1 MWPLKWPLSQK
12 LSHVEQFWWPLT
24 PRGSKSHM
32 ASILAPWWPKFSL
45 EAVEARGYSSVPN
58 QCQDWEKFQR
68 QKMVSPKTGDLPL
81 TLPLI
86 WQWREVSIKSETK
99 SEANF
104 QFIFCLWFGTYL
116 ELITLSAKSV
126 ANSETNFQSWD
137 WTFIASEIH
146 ASLGTDLPLI
156 ALWGSVSHFAQN
168 CHDFSLKCLLF
179 P

>member
-12 LSHVEQFWWPLT
+12 LSLVEQFWRPLT
-24 PRGSKSHM
+24 PRGSKPLM

-68 QKMVSPKTGDLPL
+68 QKRVSPKTGDLPL

-86 WQWREVSIKSETK
+86 WQWREVSINSETQ

-126 ANSETNFQSWD
+126 VKSETNFQSWD

-146 ASLGTDLPLI
+146 ASLGTDF
-156 ALWGSVSHFAQN
+156 ASH
-168 CHDFSLKCLLF
+168 S
-179 P
+179 PMG

>member
-32 ASILAPWWPKFSL
+32 ASILAPWRPKFSL

-99 SEANF
+99 TEANF

-146 ASLGTDLPLI
+146 ASLGTDFASHSPMGPKMTNTASAPCNLI
-156 ALWGSVSHFAQN
+156 NLAS
-168 CHDFSLKCLLF
+168 
-179 P
+179 

>member
-1 MWPLKWPLSQK
+1 
-12 LSHVEQFWWPLT
+12 
-24 PRGSKSHM
+24 M
-32 ASILAPWWPKFSL
+32 ASFLAPWWPKFIL

-68 QKMVSPKTGDLPL
+68 QKLVSPKTGDLPL

-99 SEANF
+99 TEANF

-156 ALWGSVSHFAQN
+156 ALWEANFLAWKCISCLNSKSNTVGEALKGLKITNLLNESLFSWHF
-168 CHDFSLKCLLF
+168 LGIL

>member
-1 MWPLKWPLSQK
+1 MTSISKTKPCRAILMAFDPK
-12 LSHVEQFWWPLT
+12 
-24 PRGSKSHM
+24 GSKSHM
-32 ASILAPWWPKFSL
+32 SSILAPWWPKFSL

-68 QKMVSPKTGDLPL
+68 QKRVSPKTGDLPL

-146 ASLGTDLPLI
+146 ASLGTDFASHSPMGVSIYVEANFQWVFLFKTSLI
-156 ALWGSVSHFAQN
+156 T
-168 CHDFSLKCLLF
+168 DI
-179 P
+179 